1 LRAQV
6 PRLRIEC
13 AGDGDL
19 GKVERYAAAM
29 NMAARVKMRGWL
41 DQEASEQLLSRAAAF
56 VLPSYAEGLPM
67 SLLEAMA
74 AGCPVV
80 ATRVGGIPDLITDG
94 VDGLLVAPGDPHALA
109 AALQRILRDPA
120 FARQLGN
127 AARRT
132 IANRYTAERS
142 LERLEQIYAGLG
154 VRRAPLR
161 KASPAPTLQEM
172 S

>member
-1 LRAQV
+1 
-6 PRLRIEC
+6 
-13 AGDGDL
+13 
-19 GKVERYAAAM
+19 
-29 NMAARVKMRGWL
+29 MRGWL
-41 DQEASEQLLSRAAAF
+41 GREAAGQLLSRASVF

-67 SLLEAMA
+67 SVLEAMA

-94 VDGLLVAPGDPHALA
+94 VDGLLVPPGDPHALA
-109 AALQRILRDPA
+109 AALERILRDPA

-127 AARRT
+127 AARQT

-142 LERLEQIYAGLG
+142 LERLEQLYAGLG
-154 VRRAPLR
+154 VRRGREIPSAP
-161 KASPAPTLQEM
+161 ALQEM